1 MFKISLSML
10 WQKGKWR
17 RREHNGT
24 VLCSISEF
32 FHKSKICYSCKNV
45 LLFVCILK
53 GNSYFYLLCQ
63 FSAVCLL
70 GNNNLF
76 TFSKHF
82 YHFCSKKY
90 RQIPPKSNQIVRIN
104 HICSKKTLENVYF
117 EKKFQSLPVGFEPAA
132 PQITQ
137 I

>member
-1 MFKISLSML
+1 MTHLTILDLS
-10 WQKGKWR
+10 WR
-17 RREHNGT
+17 THLTILDLIQNCCLNCYSMENLHLHNFHHT

-76 TFSKHF
+76 TFSK
-82 YHFCSKKY
+82 
-90 RQIPPKSNQIVRIN
+90 
-104 HICSKKTLENVYF
+104 
-117 EKKFQSLPVGFEPAA
+117 
-132 PQITQ
+132 
-137 I
+137 